1 MNVTQNLTLMEHL
14 LDILNVWEEN
24 KIFQH
29 CLCSY
34 TFSCGETTL
43 GE

>member
-1 MNVTQNLTLMEHL
+1 MNMTQNLIVMEHL

-24 KIFQH
+24 KMFQH
-29 CLCSY
+29 CLWWY
-34 TFSCGETTL
+34 TFSCGETIL